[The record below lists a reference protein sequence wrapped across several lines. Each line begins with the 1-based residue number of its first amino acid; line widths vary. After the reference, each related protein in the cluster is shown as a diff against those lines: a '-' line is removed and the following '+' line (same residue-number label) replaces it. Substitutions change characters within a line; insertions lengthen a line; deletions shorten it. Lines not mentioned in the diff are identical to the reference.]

1 MDVQRLADEIISGRR
16 LGREADAGFFER
28 ADLETLCREADRIRE
43 ALCGNRVE
51 LCSIINGRS
60 GRCGEDCKFCAQSA
74 FHSSDIETYDFMDKE
89 KIMDDCRKHDEKGVH
104 RYSIVTAGR
113 ELSGKDLA
121 KACEVYREMKAAFS
135 IKLCASHGLLTK
147 AAFTALKESGVER
160 YHANIETSER
170 NFPNVCTTHS
180 FQDKLSAIEG
190 ARAAGLSICSGGII
204 GMGESFQDRLDM
216 AVTLSELRVESI
228 PLNVLMPIHGTAYEN
243 LPGLSEDEIRRTV
256 AMFRFLNPEAFIRLA
271 AGRILMEN
279 SGRKA
284 FRSGAN
290 AAITGDMLTTSGN
303 SIAED
308 REMLLKMGFI
318 LDDV

>member
-1 MDVQRLADEIISGRR
+1 
-16 LGREADAGFFER
+16 
-28 ADLETLCREADRIRE
+28 
-43 ALCGNRVE
+43 
-51 LCSIINGRS
+51 
-60 GRCGEDCKFCAQSA
+60 
-74 FHSSDIETYDFMDKE
+74 
-89 KIMDDCRKHDEKGVH
+89 
-104 RYSIVTAGR
+104 
-113 ELSGKDLA
+113 
-121 KACEVYREMKAAFS
+121 
-135 IKLCASHGLLTK
+135 
-147 AAFTALKESGVER
+147 
-160 YHANIETSER
+160 
-170 NFPNVCTTHS
+170 
-180 FQDKLSAIEG
+180 
-190 ARAAGLSICSGGII
+190 
-204 GMGESFQDRLDM
+204 M

>member
-1 MDVQRLADEIISGRR
+1 MQVIYPVPFPLAVNVFPFISPSEG
-16 LGREADAGFFER
+16 
-28 ADLETLCREADRIRE
+28 
-43 ALCGNRVE
+43 
-51 LCSIINGRS
+51 
-60 GRCGEDCKFCAQSA
+60 
-74 FHSSDIETYDFMDKE
+74 SDIVY
-89 KIMDDCRKHDEKGVH
+89 
-104 RYSIVTAGR
+104 VTP
-113 ELSGKDLA
+113 
-121 KACEVYREMKAAFS
+121 CV
-135 IKLCASHGLLTK
+135 
-147 AAFTALKESGVER
+147 
-160 YHANIETSER
+160 IEEEYPS
-170 NFPNVCTTHS
+170 
-180 FQDKLSAIEG
+180 
-190 ARAAGLSICSGGII
+190 
-204 GMGESFQDRLDM
+204 
-216 AVTLSELRVESI
+216 ESI

-279 SGRKA
+279 SGWKA

>member
-43 ALCGNRVE
+43 AFCGNRVE

-113 ELSGKDLA
+113 ELSGKDLE

-170 NFPNVCTTHS
+170 NFPNVCTTH
-180 FQDKLSAIEG
+180 
-190 ARAAGLSICSGGII
+190 
-204 GMGESFQDRLDM
+204 SFQDRLDM

-279 SGRKA
+279 SGWKA